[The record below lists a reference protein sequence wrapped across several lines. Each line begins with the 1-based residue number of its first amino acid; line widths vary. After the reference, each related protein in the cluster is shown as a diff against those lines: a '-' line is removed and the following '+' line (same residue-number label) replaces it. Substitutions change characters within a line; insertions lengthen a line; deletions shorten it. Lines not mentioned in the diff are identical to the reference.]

1 MAFLNEFIEA
11 YRLFLVENAWVAP
24 IAAFF
29 LPIVEAIVPSLP
41 LTALVSANLL
51 VLTAAYGAA
60 WGTIL
65 TIVLSILGSFF
76 GMFGIFLFLR
86 RAIGPK
92 VAVNIEKS
100 EFGRKFRD
108 IAATGNTGM
117 ILALMSNPFLPSSIM
132 NYVLSFTKISVR
144 RYVFLTGFSRI
155 VIILLIV
162 FLGSLFNI
170 QEHPLNL
177 LWLFLA
183 YILLFVVG
191 WILKKIR
198 AKRAF
203 PPVS

>member
-92 VAVNIEKS
+92 VAVKIEKS

-203 PPVS
+203 PPAS

>member
-11 YRLFLVENAWVAP
+11 YRLFLAENAWVAP

-60 WGTIL
+60 WGTVL

-92 VAVNIEKS
+92 VAAKIEKS

-117 ILALMSNPFLPSSIM
+117 ILALMANPFLPSSLM
-132 NYVLSFTKISVR
+132 NYVLSFTKIRVS
-144 RYVFLTGFSRI
+144 RYVFLTGASR
-155 VIILLIV
+155 VAIILLIV
-162 FLGSLFNI
+162 FLGSLFNL

-177 LWLFLA
+177 LWLLLA
-183 YILLFVVG
+183 YTVLFVIG
-191 WILKKIR
+191 WIYKRLR
-198 AKRAF
+198 AKRDATRI
-203 PPVS
+203 